1 MSNPGTPAL
10 LNCAGTPARVTIH
23 PPTPPVTRS
32 RRRDEQ
38 LSTVPFIDSIPET
51 DDSLRK
57 KIKAQENE
65 LAELR
70 RQIAKGEE
78 ARKLQEQHEEIQ
90 MLRHRLA
97 QNEADQR
104 EAALREA
111 MATLRVD
118 TTRQIEELK
127 GQIINRSSENP
138 TIELLPPQP
147 LPRMKIFT
155 GLPPTGNL
163 EGSYEEWRTQA
174 KAALNDTAIKDPLN
188 FLKRSLRGVTLS
200 ECETVKPINASALLK
215 QFDQLFGDVKNPED
229 LLFELYSHKQSAD
242 QKLSDLLTVLYGKLM
257 KIKELQDF
265 TEEEFS
271 RKLYQALSKAC
282 TQEGVVQELR
292 SRFGFP
298 GEASPS
304 YQELLGYIRRV
315 EDLDAPRMKR
325 ESRKAVSGA
334 HQTQVPEPEVKPMK
348 HQSQTSA
355 SKPSQRYC
363 YKCGQYNHI
372 WNGCK
377 NPANPELVHERDM
390 EQRIKQNLWRER
402 MGLPTLHLN

>member
-111 MATLRVD
+111 
-118 TTRQIEELK
+118 
-127 GQIINRSSENP
+127 
-138 TIELLPPQP
+138 
-147 LPRMKIFT
+147 
-155 GLPPTGNL
+155 
-163 EGSYEEWRTQA
+163 
-174 KAALNDTAIKDPLN
+174 
-188 FLKRSLRGVTLS
+188 
-200 ECETVKPINASALLK
+200 
-215 QFDQLFGDVKNPED
+215 
-229 LLFELYSHKQSAD
+229 
-242 QKLSDLLTVLYGKLM
+242 
-257 KIKELQDF
+257 
-265 TEEEFS
+265 
-271 RKLYQALSKAC
+271 
-282 TQEGVVQELR
+282 
-292 SRFGFP
+292 
-298 GEASPS
+298 
-304 YQELLGYIRRV
+304 
-315 EDLDAPRMKR
+315 
-325 ESRKAVSGA
+325 
-334 HQTQVPEPEVKPMK
+334 
-348 HQSQTSA
+348 A
-355 SKPSQRYC
+355 SKESARMRLGGGL
-363 YKCGQYNHI
+363 KILEDRVREVSRCGNS
-372 WNGCK
+372 GRVV
-377 NPANPELVHERDM
+377 A
-390 EQRIKQNLWRER
+390 
-402 MGLPTLHLN
+402 

>member
-155 GLPPTGNL
+155 G
-163 EGSYEEWRTQA
+163 
-174 KAALNDTAIKDPLN
+174 I
-188 FLKRSLRGVTLS
+188 
-200 ECETVKPINASALLK
+200 
-215 QFDQLFGDVKNPED
+215 
-229 LLFELYSHKQSAD
+229 
-242 QKLSDLLTVLYGKLM
+242 
-257 KIKELQDF
+257 
-265 TEEEFS
+265 
-271 RKLYQALSKAC
+271 
-282 TQEGVVQELR
+282 
-292 SRFGFP
+292 
-298 GEASPS
+298 
-304 YQELLGYIRRV
+304 
-315 EDLDAPRMKR
+315 
-325 ESRKAVSGA
+325 
-334 HQTQVPEPEVKPMK
+334 
-348 HQSQTSA
+348 
-355 SKPSQRYC
+355 
-363 YKCGQYNHI
+363 
-372 WNGCK
+372 CK
-377 NPANPELVHERDM
+377 
-390 EQRIKQNLWRER
+390 K
-402 MGLPTLHLN
+402 